1 MGLFTGV
8 LNYIKGGF
16 KFLEP
21 VLPKKQNTS
30 QMPSKSITSTTDMKT
45 HKQQDDNDNDDA
57 DHDDHD
63 DHDDDDDHSLFPKKI
78 IIDKEA
84 FKGSSAV
91 ACSTNKP
98 SKLVK
103 VEHLDGSVAWSFDHN
118 ETGAT
123 VGNMTSMSNM
133 TSPFLTSTGSTV
145 SGGFSPM
152 INMNMFQTQKDSP
165 SPLAMEQQQKHNHN
179 KGSDVDSAN
188 SIDDHMMKIP
198 DLPNPE
204 FFDIGDD
211 EGEVDGEGEDVSGE
225 ESDASID
232 QKTGKKKK
240 KSYTCEF
247 CGAEFRIRG
256 YLTRHIK
263 KHALN
268 KAYECPFFDEHSE
281 NKCHPNGGFS
291 RRDTYK
297 THLKARHFKYP
308 PGTRSQDRAITAG
321 KCGLCNKPYESNED
335 WVERHIEGGECEAL
349 PKGYTGRVKNSR
361 RKNYEYPN
369 PQQISPISSNSGNDS
384 PMTSKSSPHTLVMPQ
399 NGGVGSMSHHHLPMQ
414 DSISGNIHIGV
425 ANMTPGS
432 IGTPIHSRPGSA
444 EGGSTVMNNNTNN
457 TTTTDHIEM
466 NPFKFNNNVV
476 QFNNFNDYDN
486 NDEYSLDVEQ
496 CVSFTP
502 MPIQSGYSY

>member
-1 MGLFTGV
+1 MANTEKESSSIMGIFTGV

-45 HKQQDDNDNDDA
+45 HKQQDDSDNDDA

-63 DHDDDDDHSLFPKKI
+63 DHDDDDDDHSLFPKKI

-152 INMNMFQTQKDSP
+152 INMN
-165 SPLAMEQQQKHNHN
+165 
-179 KGSDVDSAN
+179 
-188 SIDDHMMKIP
+188 I
-198 DLPNPE
+198 
-204 FFDIGDD
+204 
-211 EGEVDGEGEDVSGE
+211 
-225 ESDASID
+225 
-232 QKTGKKKK
+232 
-240 KSYTCEF
+240 
-247 CGAEFRIRG
+247 G

-399 NGGVGSMSHHHLPMQ
+399 NGGGSMSHHHLPMQ

-466 NPFKFNNNVV
+466 K
-476 QFNNFNDYDN
+476 
-486 NDEYSLDVEQ
+486 S
-496 CVSFTP
+496 
-502 MPIQSGYSY
+502 IQI